1 MLPAPARAPG
11 PVLHPPGEL
20 RGPYREGAIV
30 RTWLHRTSGAAL
42 LALLLAQP
50 AAAQQNRVFT
60 LKDLYELCKSTDAQR
75 QSTCTGFVAGARH
88 TLDLF
93 KNSFKDRISYCIPAQ
108 VTNGQFKEAFLA
120 WAEKN
125 RGDFERSAARGVA
138 RSAIDRYPCN
148 KTGKQFEL

>member
-1 MLPAPARAPG
+1 M
-11 PVLHPPGEL
+11 
-20 RGPYREGAIV
+20 
-30 RTWLHRTSGAAL
+30 
-42 LALLLAQP
+42 ALLLAEP
-50 AAAQQNRVFT
+50 AAAQQNRVFA

-75 QSTCTGFVAGARH
+75 QNTCNGFVAGVRH

-93 KNSFKDRISYCIPAQ
+93 KNSFKERISYCIPAQ
-108 VTNGQFKEAFLA
+108 VTNAEFKDGFLA

-138 RSAIDRYPCN
+138 RSALERYPCN